1 LADRAHLR
9 HQRALGRARLHGER
23 RFVGAVA
30 QGPSARRA
38 ARVVALSRARHGAM
52 RNRVDGRDRRAGHGL
67 LSQRRRAGVTARIYY
82 AACAALIGYALAY
95 TLPIYGRLPH
105 TFYDP
110 VARRWFFAANATPIP
125 MGYIG
130 QIVWG
135 IAGALIAAGITMVM
149 TARR

>member
-1 LADRAHLR
+1 
-9 HQRALGRARLHGER
+9 
-23 RFVGAVA
+23 
-30 QGPSARRA
+30 
-38 ARVVALSRARHGAM
+38 
-52 RNRVDGRDRRAGHGL
+52 
-67 LSQRRRAGVTARIYY
+67 VTARIYY

-135 IAGALIAAGITMVM
+135 FAGALIAAGVTMAV
-149 TARR
+149 TARRPPAPPSERGAALGAAWALTVIAIVIGYFTWNNWP